1 VTGGSGEPDVEK
13 KDQTTQ
19 KPDDV
24 MEATDPATVA
34 QGKVEDHA
42 DVQDAQTKSQEQQ
55 TNKSNSLLRI
65 GPGLITGVADDDP
78 SGIGTYSVAG
88 AQFGYQLLWLAP
100 VCVPLMIAV
109 QEMCGRVA
117 LVTSKGLSAIIK
129 EHYPKWL
136 LYSVLMLLIGANTI
150 NVYADINIMA
160 ASMKMLFGLPFA
172 LWATLLTIGMVVA
185 QIFVPYKHYV
195 KFLKYACLSLLAYV
209 VIAVLPQVHVN
220 WHSVVYNMVTPQWNS
235 SPGYVLT
242 IVGFLGTTISPYL
255 FFWQAGEQVED
266 DIADGLIDDAGN
278 RASQVK
284 LSEIRS
290 LRADTALGM
299 IYSQII
305 TIFIIVT
312 TAATLH
318 ASGNTDINTAEDA
331 ARALL
336 PLGASAY
343 WLFTLGILGVG
354 LMAVPTL
361 AGSAA
366 YAVAETAGWRNGLY
380 RRFSRAKGFYATI
393 ALVIIV
399 GYLLNFVH
407 VISPVK
413 ALLYS
418 AVLNGLVAPPLIVVL
433 LFICNNHKIVGKNSN
448 GWLSNTLGCL
458 AVVLMSLAGG
468 LLIWSLFTGQAG

>member
-1 VTGGSGEPDVEK
+1 MDEKESLTPKFGDV
-13 KDQTTQ
+13 
-19 KPDDV
+19 V
-24 MEATDPATVA
+24 EATDKVSVA
-34 QGKVEDHA
+34 QGVAEDHT
-42 DVQDAQTKSQEQQ
+42 DIQNAQQESREHPTKKR
-55 TNKSNSLLRI
+55 KSFLRI

-88 AQFGYQLLWLAP
+88 AMFGYQLLWLAP

-109 QEMCGRVA
+109 QEMCGRIA

-129 EHYPKWL
+129 EHYSKWL
-136 LYSVLMLLIGANTI
+136 LYSVLILLLGANTI
-150 NVYADINIMA
+150 NVYADINVMA
-160 ASMKMLFGLPFA
+160 SSMKMLFGLPFA
-172 LWATLLTIGMVVA
+172 LWATVLTIGMVVA
-185 QIFVPYKHYV
+185 QVTIPYKHYV
-195 KFLKYACLSLLAYV
+195 KFLKYACLSLFAYV
-209 VIAVLPQVHVN
+209 IIAVLPKVHVD
-220 WHSVVYNMVTPQWNS
+220 WSAVVHHMVIPHWS
-235 SPGYVLT
+235 LKPAYVLT
-242 IVGFLGTTISPYL
+242 VVGFLGTTITPYC

-266 DIADGLIDDAGN
+266 DIADGLTDDAGY
-278 RASQVK
+278 RASRVK
-284 LSEIRS
+284 RSEIRS
-290 LRADTALGM
+290 VRADTAIGM
-299 IYSQII
+299 IFSQMI
-305 TIFIIVT
+305 TVFIIVS

-318 ASGNTDINTAEDA
+318 VSGNTDINSAEDA

-361 AGSAA
+361 AGSGA

-393 ALVIIV
+393 ALVIV
-399 GYLLNFVH
+399 MGYLLNFVQ

-433 LFICNNHKIVGKNSN
+433 LLICNNRKIVGKNAN

-468 LLIWSLFTGQAG
+468 LLIWSLFTGNAT

>member
-1 VTGGSGEPDVEK
+1 MAGNVLNEDKSA
-13 KDQTTQ
+13 Q
-19 KPDDV
+19 KPGDV
-24 MEATDPATVA
+24 VEATDAMSIA
-34 QGKVEDHA
+34 QGVVADHT
-42 DVQDAQTKSQEQQ
+42 DIQSAQAESGEQPPSKTK
-55 TNKSNSLLRI
+55 SLLRI

-100 VCVPLMIAV
+100 LCVPLMIAV
-109 QEMCGRVA
+109 QEMCGRLA

-129 EHYPKWL
+129 ENYPNWL
-136 LYSVLMLLIGANTI
+136 LYSVLLLLVGANTI

-160 ASMKMLFGLPFA
+160 ASMKMLFGFSFA
-172 LWATLLTIGMVVA
+172 LWATLLTVGIVVA
-185 QIFVPYKHYV
+185 QIIIPYKHYV

-209 VIAVLPQVHVN
+209 VIAVLPQVHVD
-220 WHSVVYNMVTPQWNS
+220 WKSVVSSMVTPQWNA
-235 SPGYVLT
+235 SPGYILT

-266 DIADGLIDDAGN
+266 DIAEGLTDDDGY
-278 RASQVK
+278 RASRIK
-284 LSEIRS
+284 NSEIRS
-290 LRADTALGM
+290 IRSDTAIGM
-299 IYSQII
+299 IFSQII
-305 TIFIIVT
+305 TVFIIVS

-318 ASGNTDINTAEDA
+318 VSGKTDINTAEDA

-336 PLGASAY
+336 PLGESAY

-354 LMAVPTL
+354 LLAIPTL

-393 ALVIIV
+393 AVVIV
-399 GYLLNFVH
+399 AGYLLNFVQ
-407 VISPVK
+407 VISPIK

-433 LFICNNHKIVGKNSN
+433 LFICNNRKIMGKNRN
-448 GWLSNTLGCL
+448 GWLSNTLGWL
-458 AVVLMSLAGG
+458 AVIIMTVAGG
-468 LLIWSLFTGQAG
+468 LLIWSLFTGTAA